1 MKMNKKQFF
10 ATSLVALLAF
20 NTHADSLN
28 DLQKCAATKD
38 SLTRLVCYDQVMKV
52 LNGAQIPQSVV
63 NKQVKQQI
71 SVRATE
77 PAKTVDSAAPL
88 RPVSS
93 KAIVVKQATT
103 KDEDFGQEHLA
114 KTTAEKNNEIK
125 EVVFVVKTAK
135 QTARDLWLITFENG
149 QVWKQSDSKYIKLSA
164 GDNVVLS
171 KGMLGAIYLKKDQKN
186 RKIRVKRQK

>member
-1 MKMNKKQFF
+1 MKMNKKQLF

-20 NTHADSLN
+20 NTQADSLS

-52 LNGAQIPQSVV
+52 LNGAQISQPVV
-63 NKQVKQQI
+63 NKQVEQQV

-77 PAKTVDSAAPL
+77 PAKTVDSDVSL
-88 RPVSS
+88 RPVNS
-93 KAIVVKQATT
+93 KAIVVKQTTT
-103 KDEDFGQEHLA
+103 KAEDFGQEHLA
-114 KTTAEKNNEIK
+114 KTAAEKNNEIK

-135 QTARDLWLITFENG
+135 QTGRDVWLITFENG

-171 KGMLGAIYLKKDQKN
+171 KGMLGAIYLKKEQQN

>member
-93 KAIVVKQATT
+93 KAIVVKQTTT

>member
-1 MKMNKKQFF
+1 MNKKQFF